1 MFSTVLQLN
10 NMFYFPFRFSKAKW
24 FYVCMYVCIY
34 ACIYLDFCNKRPSTW
49 WYPEIIRSLFENK
62 KRKACICSFLRV
74 LARLSL
80 AFHNI
85 SFKTK
90 TETVANFERRV
101 GGLLSCRAWKEKEVQ
116 VKGKEGQV
124 YSLNVNKNLLVK
136 LVATKF
142 ISLRRIEGNSVLLL
156 HSNTRAR
163 FKWAERVN

>member
-1 MFSTVLQLN
+1 MIL
-10 NMFYFPFRFSKAKW
+10 
-24 FYVCMYVCIY
+24 CMYVCIY
-34 ACIYLDFCNKRPSTW
+34 ACIYLDFCNNRPW
-49 WYPEIIRSLFENK
+49 KVLYLVIPEIIRSLFENK

-80 AFHNI
+80 AFHNT

-116 VKGKEGQV
+116 AKWKEGQV

-163 FKWAERVN
+163 FKWAEGVN